1 MWQLNTS
8 AKYKGATD
16 TELKSFRPDSPSTT
30 VKIFSSSTYHLPP
43 HRHVLPFPLKYMSV
57 YLSHYLSRRLLF
69 LFMPGFL
76 LFGWRRSGFGGQGV
90 SQMISETVYSFPI
103 HRLPSQVGY
112 GEWYLHWWSLPLLL
126 LARQSGLPEPRGP
139 PFRHVCS
146 SHRPPGNQSCF
157 PAALPI
163 RNPLSGPY
171 AQLSACRAAT
181 LPFRFMSHGNTDF
194 EPAVFPS
201 SSGIFSFLFACVDS
215 FPLLYPFRTIIENM
229 VFNTDSPEGFLAVA
243 SIYLI
248 LYFASSPSLHLLTPQ
263 TPSCQLLRHH

>member
-1 MWQLNTS
+1 MEEIRVWGTVCLTDDFRNSVFLPHPPPSISGWLWRVIFALMKASS
-8 AKYKGATD
+8 AVTGQAI
-16 TELKSFRPDSPSTT
+16 RP
-30 VKIFSSSTYHLPP
+30 
-43 HRHVLPFPLKYMSV
+43 
-57 YLSHYLSRRLLF
+57 SRASR
-69 LFMPGFL
+69 PTI
-76 LFGWRRSGFGGQGV
+76 Q
-90 SQMISETVYSFPI
+90 
-103 HRLPSQVGY
+103 
-112 GEWYLHWWSLPLLL
+112 
-126 LARQSGLPEPRGP
+126 A
-139 PFRHVCS
+139 VCS

-243 SIYLI
+243 SIYLM